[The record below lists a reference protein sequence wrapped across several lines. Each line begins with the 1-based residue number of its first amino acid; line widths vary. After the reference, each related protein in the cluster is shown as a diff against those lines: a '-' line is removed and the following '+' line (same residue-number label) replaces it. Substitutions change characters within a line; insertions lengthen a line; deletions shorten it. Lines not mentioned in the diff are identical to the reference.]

1 MCTKVTFMK
10 RLVLLLVLCSF
21 ITVNYAQNKDTL
33 TKPFKRFSV
42 SDFTLTLSYFGG
54 KVNTNGFA
62 DAEYISGYPSTIPQ
76 DSGAGFGRWYNENTH
91 LTAAANF
98 KINRKTPAKFH
109 HYVGIG
115 LTFSQGSGF
124 QLQNNTSYRETIDTL
139 TSTSSP
145 YYALVDTFS
154 RRSRFS
160 TIETNNL
167 LVNLS
172 YRISTNPARR
182 VSGYAT
188 ANLGIGGAVS
198 SSQFEFDYINSG
210 LIMSELINPADTTNW
225 QPQYNNY
232 FGTNY
237 LGANNQFSGFSSD
250 VAKPFI
256 LRPYLA
262 AGINFRLARKV
273 NVLKH
278 LSFNLEYRFGGQVLF
293 IKERTYSGFSSG
305 MAIGLR
311 YTLSAFKKV
320 KS

>member
-1 MCTKVTFMK
+1 MK
-10 RLVLLLVLCSF
+10 RIVLFACLIAGFTAS
-21 ITVNYAQNKDTL
+21 AQNKDTVA
-33 TKPFKRFSV
+33 KPFKRFSV
-42 SDFTLTLSYFGG
+42 SDFSLTLSYFGG

-76 DSGAGFGRWYNENTH
+76 DSGAGFGKWYNENTH

-98 KINRKTPAKFH
+98 KINRKKPAKFH
-109 HYVGIG
+109 HYVGVG

-154 RRSRFS
+154 YRSRFS
-160 TIETNNL
+160 NLQTNNL

-188 ANLGIGGAVS
+188 ANLGIGGAIT
-198 SSQFEFDYINSG
+198 SSQVEFDLQRSG
-210 LIMSELINPADTTNW
+210 LIMSQLVDPTDTTNT
-225 QPQYNNY
+225 QPQNNFYNGPNY
-232 FGTNY
+232 
-237 LGANNQFSGFSSD
+237 SGVNTQGSGLSND
-250 VAKPFI
+250 AAKPFI

-278 LSFNLEYRFGGQVLF
+278 LSFNLEYRWGGQVLF

>member
-1 MCTKVTFMK
+1 MK
-10 RLVLLLVLCSF
+10 RIVIFACLIAGFTAS
-21 ITVNYAQNKDTL
+21 AQNKDTL

-42 SDFTLTLSYFGG
+42 SDFSLTLSYFGG
-54 KVNTNGFA
+54 RVNTNGFA

-76 DSGAGFGRWYNENTH
+76 DSGSNFGRWYNEGTH
-91 LTAAANF
+91 LTGAANF
-98 KINRKTPAKFH
+98 KINSKRPAKFH
-109 HYVGIG
+109 HYVGAG

-124 QLQNNTSYRETIDTL
+124 QLQNNTSYRKTIDTL

-145 YYALVDTFS
+145 YYALIDTFS

-167 LVNLS
+167 LLNLS

-188 ANLGIGGAVS
+188 ANLGIGGAIT
-198 SSQFEFDYINSG
+198 SSQVEFDLQRSG
-210 LIMSELINPADTTNW
+210 LIMSQLVDPNDTTNT
-225 QPQYNNY
+225 QPQYNFYNGPNY
-232 FGTNY
+232 
-237 LGANNQFSGFSSD
+237 SGVNTHASGLSND
-250 VAKPFI
+250 AAKPFI

-262 AGINFRLARKV
+262 AGINFRLAKKV

-278 LSFNLEYRFGGQVLF
+278 LSFNLEYRWGGQVLF

>member
-10 RLVLLLVLCSF
+10 RIALLLVLCSF
-21 ITVNYAQNKDTL
+21 ITVNYAQNKDTIA
-33 TKPFKRFSV
+33 KPFKRFSV

-54 KVNTNGFA
+54 GINTNGFA
-62 DAEYISGYPSTIPQ
+62 DAEYISGYPITIPQ

-98 KINRKTPAKFH
+98 KINSKKPAKFH
-109 HYVGIG
+109 HYVGMG

-124 QLQNNTSYRETIDTL
+124 TLYNNNYYQQTIDTL
-139 TSTSSP
+139 TSTTQP
-145 YYALVDTFS
+145 YYALIDTFANRYQYS
-154 RRSRFS
+154 S
-160 TIETNNL
+160 IETNNL
-167 LVNLS
+167 LLNLS

-188 ANLGIGGAVS
+188 ASLGIGGAITS
-198 SSQFEFDYINSG
+198 TNYEYDFTNSG
-210 LIMSELINPADTTNW
+210 LIMSQLIDPADTTNT
-225 QPQYNNY
+225 QPQYNFYNGPNY
-232 FGTNY
+232 
-237 LGANNQFSGFSSD
+237 SGVNTHASGLSND
-250 VAKPFI
+250 AAKPFI

-278 LSFNLEYRFGGQVLF
+278 LSFNLEYRWGGQVLF

>member
-1 MCTKVTFMK
+1 MK
-10 RLVLLLVLCSF
+10 RLVLLLALSSVV
-21 ITVNYAQNKDTL
+21 TVNYAQNKDT
-33 TKPFKRFSV
+33 TAKPFKRFSV
-42 SDFTLTLSYFGG
+42 SDFSLTLSYFGG
-54 KVNTNGFA
+54 RVNTNGFD

-109 HYVGIG
+109 HYVGVG

-139 TSTSSP
+139 TSNTSS
-145 YYALVDTFS
+145 YYSLIDTFS

-160 TIETNNL
+160 SIETNNL

-188 ANLGIGGAVS
+188 ANLGIGGAIT
-198 SSQFEFDYINSG
+198 SSQFEYDLQRSG
-210 LIMSELINPADTTNW
+210 LIMSQLIDPTDTTNT
-225 QPQYNNY
+225 QPQYNFYNGPNY
-232 FGTNY
+232 
-237 LGANNQFSGFSSD
+237 SGLNAQASGLSND
-250 VAKPFI
+250 AAKPFI